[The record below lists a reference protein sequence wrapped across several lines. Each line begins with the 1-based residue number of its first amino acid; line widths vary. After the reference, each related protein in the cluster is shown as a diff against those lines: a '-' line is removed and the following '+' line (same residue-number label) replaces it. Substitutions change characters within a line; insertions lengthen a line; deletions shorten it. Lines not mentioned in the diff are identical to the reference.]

1 MFHNANK
8 AVRAYTDAGAVGAMA
23 ASPHQLVEMLF
34 EGAII
39 AVAGARAHLQFGR
52 VPEKAEAIN
61 KAIAI
66 IDDGLKASL
75 DIKGGGEIAER
86 LADLYDYMVQRLAEA
101 NARNRAEPL
110 DEVGRLLTE
119 LADAW
124 KAIGRGAEKHAAKAG
139 A

>member
-1 MFHNANK
+1 MFHNTNK
-8 AVRAYTDAGAVGAMA
+8 ALRAYTDAGAVGAMA
-23 ASPHQLVEMLF
+23 ASPHKLVEMLF
-34 EGAII
+34 EAAII
-39 AVAGARAHLQFGR
+39 AIAGARAHLQFRR

-75 DIKGGGEIAER
+75 DVKGGGEIAEH
-86 LADLYDYMVQRLAEA
+86 LADLYDYMVQRLTEA
-101 NARNRAEPL
+101 NAKNRPEPL

-124 KAIGRGAEKHAAKAG
+124 KTIGRGAEKHTEKAG